1 MLSVSDLV
9 KSVKE
14 IGPEFSKRNKEA
26 CDNRS
31 LPRKSINDL
40 IESRVLDAC
49 KPKKFGG
56 FEFPFGAHTDV
67 AYEISKYC
75 GSTGWVAGVL
85 GSHNWWI
92 GKYEPEAQFE
102 VWEKNQNTLIGA
114 AFASKKGSCAHPHKN
129 GFTIAGEWMWCSGV
143 EFCDWVSLMV
153 PVFENN
159 KDPVLSMVLLR
170 KGEFEIRDVWNSPGL
185 RATGS
190 NNVVV
195 NNIIVPKHRITKLSD
210 LNQKDSPGSK
220 LNSSSV
226 YKLPMLDVFGY
237 AVAMPTLGCASATLN
252 HYIESVKN
260 KFGLDNVKIIEIQ
273 SQQLRVAES
282 SMEIDFAL
290 NLYNSDLKIMWDK
303 AGKNES
309 FDNDQ
314 LLKFKRNCSYVA
326 KVAKKAVD
334 RIIDGMGAGAITYTN
349 PAYVSYT
356 DTIAGASH
364 RALSW
369 DINGTLWGKN
379 LFGISDNMSEV
390 DRRNKINLKN

>member
-1 MLSVSDLV
+1 MLSVGDLV
-9 KSVKE
+9 NSVKE
-14 IGPEFSKRNKEA
+14 IGPEFLKRNSKA

-31 LPRKSINDL
+31 IPENSINDL
-40 IESRVLDAC
+40 IESKVLRAC
-49 KPKKFGG
+49 MPKKFGG
-56 FEFPFGAHTDV
+56 FELPFGAHTDV

-102 VWEKNQNTLIGA
+102 VWEKNKNSLIGA
-114 AFASKKGSCAHPHKN
+114 AFASKKGSKAHLHKN
-129 GFTIAGEWMWCSGV
+129 GFKIEGEWMWCSGV

-153 PVFENN
+153 PIFENN
-159 KDPVLSMVLLR
+159 QTPILSMVLLK

-195 NNIIVPKHRITKLSD
+195 KGQVVPRHRVTKLSD
-210 LNQKDSPGSK
+210 LNQKDSPGAK
-220 LNSSSV
+220 INSSSV

-237 AVAMPTLGCASATLN
+237 AVAMPTLGSATATLN
-252 HYIESVKN
+252 HYIKSVKD
-260 KFGLDNVKIIEIQ
+260 KVALDNVKIIEIQ
-273 SQQLRVAES
+273 SQQLRIAES
-282 SMEIDFAL
+282 SMEIDIAL

-309 FDNDQ
+309 FDNEQ

-326 KVAKKAVD
+326 KIAKRSVD
-334 RIIDGMGAGAITYTN
+334 RLIDGMGAGAITFSN
-349 PAYVSYT
+349 PAYVSYS
-356 DTIAGASH
+356 DTVAGASH

-379 LFGISDNMSEV
+379 LFGLTDGISEV
-390 DRRNKINLKN
+390 ERRNKINLKD